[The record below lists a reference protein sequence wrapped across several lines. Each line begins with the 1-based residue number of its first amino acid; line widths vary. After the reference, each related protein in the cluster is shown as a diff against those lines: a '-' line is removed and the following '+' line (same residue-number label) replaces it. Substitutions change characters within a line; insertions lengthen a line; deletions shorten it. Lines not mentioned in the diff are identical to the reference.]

1 MDNKEK
7 LLDIVDQY
15 ESYLLREIDNTISD
29 IVDEVMI
36 DCQEQEIDLQGLLTD
51 ANPAER
57 LLVFHILKSIITGDR
72 AI

>member
-29 IVDEVMI
+29 IVDEVLI
-36 DCQEQEIDLQGLLTD
+36 DCQEQGIELKDFLNDENQTEGILIFNLLKSLLTRED
-51 ANPAER
+51 
-57 LLVFHILKSIITGDR
+57 VI
-72 AI
+72 